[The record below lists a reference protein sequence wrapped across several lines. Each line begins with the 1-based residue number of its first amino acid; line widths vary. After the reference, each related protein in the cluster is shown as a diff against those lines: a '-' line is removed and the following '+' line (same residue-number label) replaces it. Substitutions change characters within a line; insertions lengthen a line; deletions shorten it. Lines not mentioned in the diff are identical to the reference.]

1 MEMSWAFDGD
11 LMVKSCKNRALYGNI
26 IQKLG
31 FNGNIILKC
40 EKTHNWGYVCWDN
53 QQEYEDLTSMR
64 NMVVSY
70 GGVMRLGVYSMGYS
84 MDFNRS

>member
-53 QQEYEDLTSMR
+53 QQEYEDLTS
-64 NMVVSY
+64 NAEH
-70 GGVMRLGVYSMGYS
+70 GGFLWRCNEVRGLFHGIFHG
-84 MDFNRS
+84 F